1 MKRGRRLVKLLAG
14 LLSICLLFISCAPIE
29 VSDEKSTD
37 LKYSQEVQNLEKL
50 CKVWGYT
57 KYYHPAFLFG
67 EKDWDKELL
76 TLIPQVQEA
85 KSDKETNQIL
95 YDWFVALGETD
106 FGETRNHQFWKN
118 QDSNKID
125 IQADISW
132 TKDIKYLGE
141 NLSAALQQIEIIPNI
156 SNPKNPPVVVSTANS
171 SQSVNFNEKIN
182 ENFDYSNAADR
193 LSGLFRLWNAIEYYS
208 PYLKLTDED
217 WHNLLPKYIAKM
229 LQGQDKHSYDLT
241 LASLLSKLRD
251 AHANFKD
258 ESYMDEEFGEYYAPV
273 YLETAEGHPVVT
285 NVYGEDC
292 PLQVGDVILK
302 LDGKEIE
309 QAIVE
314 RKEYISTPT
323 DDKLLSGGGV
333 YDWLLSS
340 HDPDME
346 ITVFRDGM
354 EQTFSV
360 IGKKEYSGPFTQHYP
375 RADVSHEILEG
386 NIGLINPE
394 LLKDNDVDGVIKEF
408 SETDGMIID
417 LRQYPS
423 YQAAWLIQGEI
434 TDEGS
439 KTAYL
444 QLNPVGYYP
453 GAYSVRDFE
462 AGSSLPGYQGKYS
475 DRPVVVIIDEQ
486 TMSMPEFFTMI
497 YRTNE
502 NVTILGNPSAGCDG
516 ERRGFL
522 MPDGNTVYFTVMGIL
537 TPDGGQTQRIGLSP
551 DIEVYPTIEGIK
563 EGRDELM
570 EAAVTYIQEQ
580 NAK

>member
-14 LLSICLLFISCAPIE
+14 LLSICLLFISCAPAE
-29 VSDEKSTD
+29 LSDEKSRD

-95 YDWFVALGETD
+95 YDWFVALGKAD

-118 QDSNKID
+118 QDPNKID

-141 NLSAALQQIEIIPNI
+141 KLSAALQQIEIIPNI

-171 SQSVNFNEKIN
+171 SQLVNFNEKIN

-273 YLETAEGHPVVT
+273 YLETAEGHLVVT

-292 PLQVGDVILK
+292 PLQIGDVILK
-302 LDGKEIE
+302 LNGQEIE
-309 QAIVE
+309 QAIAE
-314 RKEYISTPT
+314 HKEYISTPT

-346 ITVFRDGM
+346 ITVLRDGM
-354 EQTFSV
+354 EQTFFV

-462 AGSSLPGYQGKYS
+462 AGSSLSGYQGKYS

-537 TPDGGQTQRIGLSP
+537 TPDGGQTQRIGLTP
-551 DIEVYPTIEGIK
+551 DIQVYPTIEGIK

-570 EAAVTYIQEQ
+570 EAAVAYIQEQ

>member
-1 MKRGRRLVKLLAG
+1 
-14 LLSICLLFISCAPIE
+14 
-29 VSDEKSTD
+29 
-37 LKYSQEVQNLEKL
+37 
-50 CKVWGYT
+50 
-57 KYYHPAFLFG
+57 
-67 EKDWDKELL
+67 
-76 TLIPQVQEA
+76 
-85 KSDKETNQIL
+85 
-95 YDWFVALGETD
+95 
-106 FGETRNHQFWKN
+106 
-118 QDSNKID
+118 
-125 IQADISW
+125 
-132 TKDIKYLGE
+132 
-141 NLSAALQQIEIIPNI
+141 
-156 SNPKNPPVVVSTANS
+156 
-171 SQSVNFNEKIN
+171 
-182 ENFDYSNAADR
+182 
-193 LSGLFRLWNAIEYYS
+193 
-208 PYLKLTDED
+208 
-217 WHNLLPKYIAKM
+217 M

-292 PLQVGDVILK
+292 PLQIGDVILK
-302 LDGKEIE
+302 LDGQEIE
-309 QAIVE
+309 QAIAE
-314 RKEYISTPT
+314 RKEYVSTPT

-346 ITVFRDGM
+346 ITVLRDSM

-516 ERRGFL
+516 ERREFL

-537 TPDGGQTQRIGLSP
+537 NPDGGQIQRIGLTP

-570 EAAVTYIQEQ
+570 EAAVAYIQEQ

>member
-1 MKRGRRLVKLLAG
+1 MIQIWKLPF
-14 LLSICLLFISCAPIE
+14 C
-29 VSDEKSTD
+29 V
-37 LKYSQEVQNLEKL
+37 
-50 CKVWGYT
+50 
-57 KYYHPAFLFG
+57 
-67 EKDWDKELL
+67 
-76 TLIPQVQEA
+76 
-85 KSDKETNQIL
+85 
-95 YDWFVALGETD
+95 
-106 FGETRNHQFWKN
+106 
-118 QDSNKID
+118 
-125 IQADISW
+125 
-132 TKDIKYLGE
+132 
-141 NLSAALQQIEIIPNI
+141 
-156 SNPKNPPVVVSTANS
+156 
-171 SQSVNFNEKIN
+171 
-182 ENFDYSNAADR
+182 
-193 LSGLFRLWNAIEYYS
+193 
-208 PYLKLTDED
+208 
-217 WHNLLPKYIAKM
+217 
-229 LQGQDKHSYDLT
+229 
-241 LASLLSKLRD
+241 
-251 AHANFKD
+251 
-258 ESYMDEEFGEYYAPV
+258 
-273 YLETAEGHPVVT
+273 
-285 NVYGEDC
+285 
-292 PLQVGDVILK
+292 
-302 LDGKEIE
+302 
-309 QAIVE
+309 
-314 RKEYISTPT
+314 
-323 DDKLLSGGGV
+323 
-333 YDWLLSS
+333 
-340 HDPDME
+340 
-346 ITVFRDGM
+346 DGM

-516 ERRGFL
+516 ERREFL

-537 TPDGGQTQRIGLSP
+537 NPDGGQTQRIGLTP

-570 EAAVTYIQEQ
+570 EAAVAYIQEQ
-580 NAK
+580 NSK

>member
-14 LLSICLLFISCAPIE
+14 LLSICLLFISCAPAE
-29 VSDEKSTD
+29 LSDEKSRD

-95 YDWFVALGETD
+95 YDWFVALGKAD

-118 QDSNKID
+118 QDPNKID

-141 NLSAALQQIEIIPNI
+141 KLSAALQQIEIIPNI

-171 SQSVNFNEKIN
+171 SQLVNFNEKIN

-273 YLETAEGHPVVT
+273 YLETAEGHLVVT

-292 PLQVGDVILK
+292 PLQIGDVILK
-302 LDGKEIE
+302 LNGQEIE
-309 QAIVE
+309 QAIAE
-314 RKEYISTPT
+314 HKEYISTPT

-346 ITVFRDGM
+346 ITVLRDGM
-354 EQTFSV
+354 EQTFFV

-537 TPDGGQTQRIGLSP
+537 TPDGGQTQRIGLTP
-551 DIEVYPTIEGIK
+551 DIQVYPTIEGIK

-570 EAAVTYIQEQ
+570 EAAVAYIQEQ

>member
-14 LLSICLLFISCAPIE
+14 LLSICLLFISCAPAE
-29 VSDEKSTD
+29 LSDEKSRD

-95 YDWFVALGETD
+95 YDWFVALGKAD

-118 QDSNKID
+118 QDPNKID

-141 NLSAALQQIEIIPNI
+141 KLSAALQQIEIIPNI

-171 SQSVNFNEKIN
+171 SQLVNFNEKIN

-273 YLETAEGHPVVT
+273 YLETAEGHLVVT

-292 PLQVGDVILK
+292 PLQIGDVILK
-302 LDGKEIE
+302 LNGQEIE
-309 QAIVE
+309 QATAE
-314 RKEYISTPT
+314 HKEYISTPT

-346 ITVFRDGM
+346 ITVLRDGM
-354 EQTFSV
+354 EQTFFV

-537 TPDGGQTQRIGLSP
+537 TPDGGQTQRIGLTP
-551 DIEVYPTIEGIK
+551 DIQVYPTIEGIK

-570 EAAVTYIQEQ
+570 EAAVAYIQEQ

>member
-1 MKRGRRLVKLLAG
+1 M
-14 LLSICLLFISCAPIE
+14 
-29 VSDEKSTD
+29 
-37 LKYSQEVQNLEKL
+37 
-50 CKVWGYT
+50 
-57 KYYHPAFLFG
+57 
-67 EKDWDKELL
+67 
-76 TLIPQVQEA
+76 
-85 KSDKETNQIL
+85 
-95 YDWFVALGETD
+95 YDWFESLGQSD

-118 QDSNKID
+118 QDPNKID

-193 LSGLFRLWNAIEYYS
+193 LSGLFRLWNTIEYYS

-217 WHNLLPKYIAKM
+217 WHNLLPKYISKM

-273 YLETAEGHPVVT
+273 YLETAEGHPVVA

-292 PLQVGDVILK
+292 PLQIGDVILK
-302 LDGKEIE
+302 LNGQEIE
-309 QAIVE
+309 QAIAE
-314 RKEYISTPT
+314 RKEYVSTPT

-346 ITVFRDGM
+346 ITVLRDSM

-516 ERRGFL
+516 ERREFL

-537 TPDGGQTQRIGLSP
+537 NPDGGQTQRIGLTP
-551 DIEVYPTIEGIK
+551 DIEVHPTIEGIK

-570 EAAVTYIQEQ
+570 EAAVAYIQEQ